1 MAHAARS
8 DAGDRIR
15 ILGAVEIV
23 RAGRPIS
30 AGSPRQ
36 RALLALLALSVGVAV
51 PPSRLVDLLWG
62 ESPPPAAGNTVQVYV
77 SRLRRLLAT
86 PGELPPL
93 RTVSGMYLLDLPPE
107 AIDARRFE
115 EASESGRARLA
126 AGDPVG
132 AAHELR
138 SALQL
143 WRGWSLPDLV
153 GVPGALASVARLQ
166 SLRLSTLAD
175 RIDAESLLGRH
186 SRLIPELQDLVRR
199 HPLNE
204 RFVGQL
210 MTSLYWEGRQAEALA
225 AYAAAAGRLGDE
237 LGIDPAP
244 PLRDL
249 HGRLLRQEVG
259 PVATGFSG
267 EMVKTDS
274 ESDISVDLTSPH
286 LAPRQR
292 VIHRPRSGDAI
303 LPETE
308 SFSEMVSC
316 SAPAGSLGSHYP
328 HGSHDSHESGH
339 CPGRPTVGGG
349 PFGDQGSGGV
359 AEGGSAGSAGSGS
372 GRRIPGQRTGPAL
385 LPGGVRSPQFRVVP
399 VAFRPGPPTGL
410 PLPPVALPG
419 PPVVPGSPGGPV
431 VPGGPDGPDI
441 PGVLGGSG
449 VPSGPDVLGGPG
461 VLGSPG
467 SPGAG
472 QFGGSGPLGGAER
485 FGGAG
490 QFSGAGQFGGAGQA
504 RGAGQFGRTGRFG
517 DGGPS
522 VGATR
527 YGAVGSFR
535 GGPVGLEDISGR
547 GEAYRA
553 RPAPTGVPALAES
566 LADTCAPVLPG
577 VPDTGAIATIGTKRT
592 AFGTAFGAGTV
603 GRTAEL
609 NAALD
614 LLRRPDVRLVT
625 VVGPGGAGKTR
636 LAAQVV
642 TRRLAEQGRG
652 SMPATRILVVP
663 LDGAEPGGLAARLR
677 RVLGV
682 VPDTPGEAP
691 IDTICRALSAT
702 GCLLVLDDLDLTL
715 NEGEP
720 VATVRTLIDRVGGL
734 RVLATARRVL
744 GVPEEQVVG
753 LGPLPLP
760 WAFSGAGDVET
771 VRSSE
776 AVRLF
781 RERARAVRP
790 AFEVTEQN
798 AGAVGDLCRTLDGLP
813 LALELAAA
821 RTRGKAPA
829 GIGEELG
836 EVALPA
842 LGGHP
847 GLALGV
853 VLNWT
858 TDLLDA
864 TERLVLSQLS
874 VFAGGATLDAA
885 ERVCGPV
892 PGPGQVIDVIGRL
905 ADKNLLLID
914 ETGRLGLLSPVRE
927 HARRLLAADPDEETA
942 CADRHAAYFAEF
954 AEALPPL
961 TDRWLDPADGPG
973 RQQSAGSRGI
983 EYDNLTAAAAHAEG
997 RDGEVFARLVVA
1009 LLDQGATTGRWELG
1023 DAPAWLDRAQA
1034 QRPTARTGAR
1044 LLLAGGSLALFGGD
1058 PRAAARIFA
1067 RVPAGATSGEAG
1079 DVVAIR
1085 VALVRAA
1092 AARTLGRSEEALAEL
1107 EGAMERLRAVRRLPE
1122 VLWHAVVNTLADVL
1136 DDLGRTGPAI
1146 GHWQRS
1152 RHRAAAGGDSARLA
1166 YPLAKL
1172 ALAGQDRG
1180 EQSLAR
1186 VLIGQAQSAAQLGGP
1201 AIRAGVA
1208 VASGVLELRDGD
1220 SAAAVE
1226 SLRTALREAHRG
1238 GRFVTLPRIAGLLGV
1253 AHRPEDPERA
1263 AALLAAS
1270 AAWCAQRSIVIC
1282 GWRDKELI
1290 AEAEAELTRS
1300 TGTGR
1305 PSDEVRRA
1313 AARGAAVP
1321 FGSLIGL
1328 AGLLRIDPCDP
1339 PRLIDLTGQ
1348 TPVVHS

>member
-1 MAHAARS
+1 M
-8 DAGDRIR
+8 
-15 ILGAVEIV
+15 EIV
-23 RAGRPIS
+23 SAGRPIP

-62 ESPPPAAGNTVQVYV
+62 EAPPPAAGNTVQVYV

-86 PGELPPL
+86 PGERPPL

-143 WRGWSLPDLV
+143 WRGSSLPDLV

-225 AYAAAAGRLGDE
+225 AYAAAAGRLADE

-259 PVATGFSG
+259 PVATGFTG
-267 EMVKTDS
+267 ETVKTDS
-274 ESDISVDLTSPH
+274 ESDISVDLTSTY

-303 LPETE
+303 IPETE
-308 SFSEMVSC
+308 SFSEMARC
-316 SAPAGSLGSHYP
+316 AAPTGSAQAYGSG
-328 HGSHDSHESGH
+328 ESS
-339 CPGRPTVGGG
+339 
-349 PFGDQGSGGV
+349 GDQRPAATGAGNGSAGP
-359 AEGGSAGSAGSGS
+359 AGSAGPVS
-372 GRRIPGQRTGPAL
+372 GRRIPGQRTGQTSLPA
-385 LPGGVRSPQFRVVP
+385 GVRSPHFRVVP
-399 VAFRPGPPTGL
+399 VAFHPDPPTGL
-410 PLPPVALPG
+410 PLPPAALPG
-419 PPVVPGSPGGPV
+419 PPAVPG
-431 VPGGPDGPDI
+431 VPGGSIPASALPRPSAPGATTSCAACAESSSSLGPACTCGAAPTTGTERDHGAGAGF
-441 PGVLGGSG
+441 PADSESLGDAGSFTFQ
-449 VPSGPDVLGGPG
+449 SGP
-461 VLGSPG
+461 
-467 SPGAG
+467 A
-472 QFGGSGPLGGAER
+472 A
-485 FGGAG
+485 
-490 QFSGAGQFGGAGQA
+490 
-504 RGAGQFGRTGRFG
+504 
-517 DGGPS
+517 PS
-522 VGATR
+522 A
-527 YGAVGSFR
+527 
-535 GGPVGLEDISGR
+535 R

-553 RPAPTGVPALAES
+553 RSAPIGGPA

-577 VPDTGAIATIGTKRT
+577 VPDTGAIVTIGTKRT
-592 AFGTAFGAGTV
+592 AFGAAFGAGTV
-603 GRTAEL
+603 GRTGEL
-609 NAALD
+609 HAALD

-652 SMPATRILVVP
+652 ALPAIRIVVVP
-663 LDGAEPGGLAARLR
+663 LGGCAPGGLAARLR
-677 RVLGV
+677 RVLGE

-691 IDTICRALSAT
+691 IDTICRALSAS

-715 NEGEP
+715 DQGEP

-744 GVPEEQVVG
+744 AVPGEQVVG

-781 RERARAVRP
+781 RERARAVLP

-798 AGAVGDLCRTLDGLP
+798 AGAVGELCRTLDGLP

-847 GLALGV
+847 GLALGA

-914 ETGRLGLLSPVRE
+914 ETGRLGLLTPVRE
-927 HARRLLAADPDEETA
+927 HARRLLAADPAEETA
-942 CADRHAAYFAEF
+942 CADRHAAYYAEF

-961 TDRWLDPADGPG
+961 TDRWLDPAEGP
-973 RQQSAGSRGI
+973 APVGSRGI

-1023 DAPAWLDRAQA
+1023 DAPAWLERAQA

-1058 PRAAARIFA
+1058 PRAAAQIFA

-1085 VALVRAA
+1085 VALVRAVA
-1092 AARTLGRSEEALAEL
+1092 DRTLGRTEEALAEL
-1107 EGAMERLRAVRRLPE
+1107 EGAMERLRAGRRLPD

-1136 DDLGRTGPAI
+1136 DDLGRTGLAI

-1186 VLIGQAQSAAQLGGP
+1186 VLIGQAQSAAQTGGP

-1208 VASGVLELRDGD
+1208 VASGVLELRDGEC
-1220 SAAAVE
+1220 AAAVE
-1226 SLRTALREAHRG
+1226 SLRTGLHEAHRG
-1238 GRFVTLPRIAGLLGV
+1238 GRFFTLPRIAGLLGV
-1253 AHRPEDPERA
+1253 AHRPHDPERA

-1270 AAWCAQRSIVIC
+1270 AAWCAQRSIVVF
-1282 GWRDKELI
+1282 GRRERELI
-1290 AEAEAELTRS
+1290 AEAEAGLTRS
-1300 TGTGR
+1300 SGSNGVPR

-1313 AARGAAVP
+1313 AARGAALP
-1321 FGSLIGL
+1321 FGSR
-1328 AGLLRIDPCDP
+1328 AGLLRIDPGDP
-1339 PRLIDLTGQ
+1339 PRLIDLTGE
-1348 TPVVHS
+1348 TPIVHS